1 MAAIAARVR
10 GHVPSSADGDAL
22 APGDRRAAAALDASG
37 ARVYDR
43 DRLGS
48 HGTLSRRGDSWWFF
62 DTHPDFVRETL
73 ARDGSVMRCPH
84 LVGKRPT
91 RAPHAIVTER
101 RANDVSSAR
110 GGFLGIVSKDV
121 KDPTERPSLRRVAH
135 CCECWERLEFKRLR
149 AAVTCHACGDAF
161 PKSKTEPFPLL
172 CDPKIATSLK
182 RDSSAA
188 ATARA
193 AIVVD
198 VCFLCARD
206 WKETRKNEEDK
217 QNQLSQLASRHA
229 ASDAASRAFAELP
242 LAKRVEALESRVKN
256 RVKVGAEKNA
266 PSSPERSGP
275 VVVAGTTSTG
285 YEAVV
290 SDDTALISAED
301 LALAA
306 ESLTADLRRRMEAVD
321 LRRRAADA
329 ADASPKPRARAPA
342 LVGGSDDDK
351 DAPFDATNDDD
362 SDDSDSAVRQI
373 LEALRVRGDD
383 VDAAMRDTRDAR
395 GEDVAEAFLKKT
407 VGDEEDASERAAKR
421 DRARLDEVM
430 RRDGGAYPLK
440 RSVRFSSES
449 ESRVQFENKPTDL
462 TDVGETGADEG
473 SDKRAS
479 SRPSE
484 KDTIL
489 PDFYDT
495 ARQREAA
502 LLEKAK
508 NRDAVSFAVASEEE
522 TTRLAEE
529 ARERD
534 LKAAEEAKRRK
545 RTIEQEKLEKWA
557 TKGVDLAE
565 YKFVGGVHGVA
576 ASVATDGDDK
586 GDKEDETREEDD
598 ARDAGDEKKQPALDR
613 ASSPD
618 APTDAAATKNV
629 DDFPSTAKTGDGLET
644 DSRSGGIGSAEASGV
659 SVSDLP
665 HSVVRS
671 MAARAASITQTV
683 VSPIIETVLERV
695 FQMAREPSEPA
706 AARTDARSS
715 SSFRDEKTNNS
726 NAPAR
731 TKQKHRRRA
740 APSVDVLAVADSGH
754 ALPAHP
760 RAPPGS
766 GFAAAWTGAAARRRG
781 RLRNVKRRESVDEA
795 FVHNATHGRAHEP
808 FDETDAPGVPL
819 PLRETLRV
827 AAELPSALSPLGSP
841 GSDDPERLLR
851 RAERSAAGGAF
862 SHEALSLANDA
873 EVSVSMHSL
882 HVKPSNGNERVEH
895 DASGAEP
902 ETAAYAR
909 ARARREENTKREH
922 AKLRGVAL
930 GIADDDCSTAA
941 RDAALSFGRVI
952 APLARRTDAR
962 LPGGGE
968 GQGEDSVSGFSP
980 GATPSGS
987 PGVGGA
993 VAFPLSSTDTREI
1006 PKKTRRLSA
1015 STASAL
1021 VAEAASRAK
1030 AAVADALG
1038 VNLAER
1044 KARVFGL
1051 GLPVSSELEN
1061 ALMSESERDAE
1072 LLSQTRKRQKA
1083 IRAREAIRARGK
1095 ALVFSEKDADD
1106 ASDAFVEGR
1115 GVCAVDVATRAR
1127 VRTPGGANAGVLLG
1141 DDADGDDAVSS
1152 SENKNARTFLEK
1164 ERAYHRETFGRG
1176 SEPPQTPSLLVI
1188 AARSGALG
1196 GFGLGAHTL
1205 FEAEAEADGSASAA
1219 FRAPMP
1225 DDAFSVSAAQAK
1237 DEQAKHELNE
1247 KEKSGFLNAGGSSLR
1262 RVVSASAFDAEE
1274 VFLDL
1279 EDAPLNRATAA
1290 ADPSATTLA
1299 SAAAKLRALAEA
1311 HKLKLDSERP
1321 FPERHLRAEESSPED
1336 SRWRG
1341 ADATKDAENLS
1352 DDSDAAYQRLATPF
1366 DSDGVPTPTL
1376 LDLDD
1381 STNHFGPATPETE
1394 PPTDSSDEENDWV
1407 NVAYT
1412 NRFVDKSGRSLRLYE
1427 DDPGDDSS
1435 GGEDANGSKPDDSES
1450 KALSS
1455 NGLDVSAARSVG
1467 RASSSN
1473 SDGAATSDARSRV
1486 ADDVR
1491 SVGASPEGSETSASS
1506 SPDDEKK
1513 PARRSVEDDYEARVA
1528 RVAAVADRVSEA
1540 ARLETRAALARLG
1553 RGARTIVS
1561 VDEPATAMTKS
1572 DGRLFRES
1580 SARDKSSAG
1589 RNEKTERRKKT
1600 KNDGFFVSVS
1610 FFFPSVPYAD
1620 VATPHARGRVER
1632 FVGSEIKR
1640 AIVAAVTEK
1649 STTFRITEEDVEV
1662 VGMSRGPPPAVLAAT
1677 EADAKSGRMTQS
1689 VNLDNSATLSGV
1701 RSEKENMFTSDE
1713 EQLARAR
1720 GIDSSERDK
1729 NRARALAVHCA
1740 VRVPDGAA
1748 FGTDAATS
1756 LGRLKNA
1763 RARRAPE
1770 SNRRLMFR
1778 EPRDDEDAR
1787 FNRRAAAKAR
1797 WDRLRQ
1803 TGVALTNVSSRP
1815 VRGVGVAEVAVTGS
1829 GAFRDLPPPPSPPP
1843 LVDLFGGDE
1852 AAAEAFLEEKFRRDV
1867 RDAED
1872 DIEFPDDD
1880 ENERDAF
1887 DFLPRGEEKEG
1898 SREGPEKRDDFE
1910 KKWSYDPLDA
1920 MFTKP
1925 PLAMDEVPPHERV
1938 LTRSPLERLAVV
1950 ADAHARRLAPETRQR
1965 SAADVERD
1973 AKRVLDE
1980 IRDAHADPASV
1991 RERQKADAEARVAGL
2006 ASRRAKANRARHD
2019 GGIDHVDVFENVE
2032 NLAPAEVSE
2041 VSGRRTSVERRR
2053 RLSPARFAVAQTDD
2067 DDAYV
2072 NPRLLR
2078 LAARGRGEAASRTP
2092 GDVYAN
2098 PRLERLKAGRSR
2110 EAEKETPR

>member
-10 GHVPSSADGDAL
+10 GHVPSSADGDAF

-101 RANDVSSAR
+101 RANDVFSAR

-149 AAVTCHACGDAF
+149 AAVMCHACGEAF
-161 PKSKTEPFPLL
+161 PKSKTEPFSLL

-229 ASDAASRAFAELP
+229 CYDAASRAFAELP
-242 LAKRVEALESRVKN
+242 LAKRVEALESRVRK

-306 ESLTADLRRRMEAVD
+306 SSLTADLRRRMEAVD

-329 ADASPKPRARAPA
+329 ADASPGPRSRAPA

-351 DAPFDATNDDD
+351 DAPFGATNDDD
-362 SDDSDSAVRQI
+362 SDDSDSAIRQI

-449 ESRVQFENKPTDL
+449 KSVQSEKPTDV

-529 ARERD
+529 ARESD

-557 TKGVDLAE
+557 TRGVDLAE

-576 ASVATDGDDK
+576 ASVATDGEDK
-586 GDKEDETREEDD
+586 GDKGDETKEEEDD
-598 ARDAGDEKKQPALDR
+598 ARDAGDEKKRPALDR

-618 APTDAAATKNV
+618 APTDAAGTKNV
-629 DDFPSTAKTGDGLET
+629 DDFPSTAKTGDGLLT
-644 DSRSGGIGSAEASGV
+644 NSRSGGIGSAEASGV

-671 MAARAASITQTV
+671 MAARAASITRTV
-683 VSPIIETVLERV
+683 VSPIIETVLQRV
-695 FQMAREPSEPA
+695 FQMAREPKNEPT

-715 SSFRDEKTNNS
+715 SSFGDEKKNSS

-781 RLRNVKRRESVDEA
+781 RLRNVKRRESFDEA

-808 FDETDAPGVPL
+808 FDETDAPGVPI

-873 EVSVSMHSL
+873 EVSVLVHSL
-882 HVKPSNGNERVEH
+882 HVKPSNGNEHVEH
-895 DASGAEP
+895 DASGAET

-930 GIADDDCSTAA
+930 GIAEDDCSNAA

-952 APLARRTDAR
+952 APLARLTDAR
-962 LPGGGE
+962 FPGGGE

-993 VAFPLSSTDTREI
+993 VAFPESTDARAE
-1006 PKKTRRLSA
+1006 KRTRRLSA

-1072 LLSQTRKRQKA
+1072 LLSRTRKRQKA

-1095 ALVFSEKDADD
+1095 ALVFSETDADD

-1152 SENKNARTFLEK
+1152 SKNKNSRTFLEK

-1176 SEPPQTPSLLVI
+1176 SEPPQTPSALVL
-1188 AARSGALG
+1188 AARRGALG

-1205 FEAEAEADGSASAA
+1205 IEAEAEADGSASAA

-1225 DDAFSVSAAQAK
+1225 DDAFSASAAQAK
-1237 DEQAKHELNE
+1237 DEQGKHELNEKE

-1341 ADATKDAENLS
+1341 ADATTDAENLS

-1381 STNHFGPATPETE
+1381 STNHFGPATPESE
-1394 PPTDSSDEENDWV
+1394 PPTDSSDEEEDDWV

-1427 DDPGDDSS
+1427 DDPGDVSS
-1435 GGEDANGSKPDDSES
+1435 GGEDANGSGPDESES

-1467 RASSSN
+1467 RESSSN
-1473 SDGAATSDARSRV
+1473 GDGAATSDARSRV

-1506 SPDDEKK
+1506 SPDDQKK

-1553 RGARTIVS
+1553 RGARTIPS
-1561 VDEPATAMTKS
+1561 VDKPASALTKS

-1580 SARDKSSAG
+1580 SARDASSAG
-1589 RNEKTERRKKT
+1589 FNEKTERRKKT
-1600 KNDGFFVSVS
+1600 KNEDGFFVSVS

-1677 EADAKSGRMTQS
+1677 AADAASGRMTR
-1689 VNLDNSATLSGV
+1689 GV
-1701 RSEKENMFTSDE
+1701 RSEKENTTTSDE
-1713 EQLARAR
+1713 EQARVR
-1720 GIDSSERDK
+1720 FIDSERDK
-1729 NRARALAVHCA
+1729 KRARALAVHCA

-1770 SNRRLMFR
+1770 SNRRLMLR

-1787 FNRRAAAKAR
+1787 FNRRAGAKAR

-1815 VRGVGVAEVAVTGS
+1815 VRGVGLAEVAVTGS

-1887 DFLPRGEEKEG
+1887 HFLASGEEQPG

-2032 NLAPAEVSE
+2032 NVAPRTAEVSRSE
-2041 VSGRRTSVERRR
+2041 RRPSAERRR
-2053 RLSPARFAVAQTDD
+2053 RLSPTRFAVARTDD

-2078 LAARGRGEAASRTP
+2078 LAARGRGEAAFRTP
-2092 GDVYAN
+2092 GEPYLN

-2110 EAEKETPR
+2110 EAVNAEGDRTPS